1 MLDKFYKL
9 RNVKT
14 NQTMFSDGLTD
25 YHLMRGWR
33 VEREAKISEVDYLEF
48 LAAQHDYMEANF
60 E

>member
-14 NQTMFSDGLTD
+14 NQTMFYDELTD
-25 YHLMRGWR
+25 YHLMQGWR
-33 VEREAKISEVDYLEF
+33 IEREAKISEVDYLEF
-48 LAAQHDYMEANF
+48 LAAQHDYMQANF

>member
-9 RNVKT
+9 RNIKT
-14 NQTMFSDGLTD
+14 NKTMFYDELTD
-25 YHLMRGWR
+25 YHLMHGWR
-33 VEREAKISEVDYLEF
+33 VEREAKTSEVDYLEF

>member
-14 NQTMFSDGLTD
+14 NKTMFYDELTD
-25 YHLMRGWR
+25 YHLMQGWR
-33 VEREAKISEVDYLEF
+33 VEREAKTSEVDYLEF

>member
-14 NQTMFSDGLTD
+14 NQTMFYDELTD
-25 YHLMRGWR
+25 YHLMKGWR
-33 VEREAKISEVDYLEF
+33 IEREAKISEVDYLEF
-48 LAAQHDYMEANF
+48 LAAQHDYMQANF